1 MGIGLQSHLHLWFAW
16 TRRAPVTLPCLIS
29 FPPSCICQLGYQL
42 PKLDR
47 NGTETST
54 SGFPYFRTLNNVSWS
69 GSRAAP
75 AGSQHSYTKKDHQ
88 MKKVL
93 AMLFLVLGVSASF
106 AQTTS
111 NVVRWKTIVGNITVS
126 KNDAVAGIKPG
137 TTPWSTTSGRASVN
151 LSTGHVSFDVEGLV
165 LNGGNATGT
174 PDGVDQVEGSLI
186 CDAGQQD
193 QTIFT
198 TLPVPLDARGN
209 AEFSGTFDAPPATCN
224 NPLFLIR
231 IGPDLPGAN
240 QRWIA
245 TGAVRSFGGSDGHN

>member
-1 MGIGLQSHLHLWFAW
+1 
-16 TRRAPVTLPCLIS
+16 
-29 FPPSCICQLGYQL
+29 
-42 PKLDR
+42 
-47 NGTETST
+47 
-54 SGFPYFRTLNNVSWS
+54 
-69 GSRAAP
+69 
-75 AGSQHSYTKKDHQ
+75 

-93 AMLFLVLGVSASF
+93 AMLFLALSVSASF

-126 KNDAVAGIKPG
+126 NNDAVAGINPG
-137 TTPWSTTSGRASVN
+137 TTPWSTTGGRALVN
-151 LSTGHVSFDVEGLV
+151 LSTGHVSFAVEGLV

-186 CDAGQQD
+186 CDAGKAD
-193 QTIFT
+193 QAIFT
-198 TLPVPLDARGN
+198 TTPVRLNAQGN
-209 AEFSGTFDAPPATCN
+209 ADFSGTFDPPATCN

-245 TGAVRSFGGSDGHN
+245 TGAVRSFGGSDSQN

>member
-1 MGIGLQSHLHLWFAW
+1 
-16 TRRAPVTLPCLIS
+16 
-29 FPPSCICQLGYQL
+29 
-42 PKLDR
+42 
-47 NGTETST
+47 
-54 SGFPYFRTLNNVSWS
+54 
-69 GSRAAP
+69 
-75 AGSQHSYTKKDHQ
+75 

-111 NVVRWKTIVGNITVS
+111 NVVGNVVRWKTIVGNITVS
-126 KNDAVAGIKPG
+126 NNDAVAGINPG
-137 TTPWSTTSGRASVN
+137 TTPWSTTGGRASVN
-151 LSTGHVSFDVEGLV
+151 LSTGQGSFQVKGLV

-186 CDAGQQD
+186 CDAGQKD

-209 AEFSGTFDAPPATCN
+209 AEFSGSFNGTSEAPLASCN

-245 TGAVRSFGGSDGHN
+245 TGAVRFGGQQ

>member
-1 MGIGLQSHLHLWFAW
+1 
-16 TRRAPVTLPCLIS
+16 
-29 FPPSCICQLGYQL
+29 
-42 PKLDR
+42 
-47 NGTETST
+47 
-54 SGFPYFRTLNNVSWS
+54 
-69 GSRAAP
+69 
-75 AGSQHSYTKKDHQ
+75 

-93 AMLFLVLGVSASF
+93 AMLFLELSVSASF

-126 KNDAVAGIKPG
+126 NNDAVAGINPG
-137 TTPWSTTSGRASVN
+137 TTPWSTTGGRASVN
-151 LSTGHVSFDVEGLV
+151 LSTGQVSFEVEGLV

-174 PDGVDQVEGSLI
+174 PGGVNQVEGSLI
-186 CDAGQQD
+186 CDAGQKD

-209 AEFSGTFDAPPATCN
+209 AEFSGTFDVDATCK

-245 TGAVRSFGGSDGHN
+245 TGAVRSFGGSDSQN